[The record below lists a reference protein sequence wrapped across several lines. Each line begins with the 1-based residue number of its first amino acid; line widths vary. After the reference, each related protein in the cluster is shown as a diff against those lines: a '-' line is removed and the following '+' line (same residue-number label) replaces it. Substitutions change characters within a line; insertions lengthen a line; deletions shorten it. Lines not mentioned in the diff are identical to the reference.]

1 MVVQQLKNHFYLL
14 YLQGRKISV
23 LVCLTNTK
31 AIGPFLLFFGLSRRH
46 SIPTLGR
53 MDLYSHP
60 LPTSFIG
67 YDHDRQLLFR
77 DIPFLPVRQRHHHP
91 KNLKRHERN
100 EVPLLTEISAK
111 DIGHAGG
118 LQVHI
123 HSGDGMLPV
132 VSSSEFRLHSIRPQV
147 DPNSM
152 HIRKLPHIH
161 THFRGVIA
169 QPAVSEEQ
177 NIISF
182 PHLST
187 D

>member
-123 HSGDGMLPV
+123 HAVNGMLPDA
-132 VSSSEFRLHSIRPQV
+132 SPPQCRILGIRSQMDSNP
-147 DPNSM
+147 M
-152 HIRKLPHIH
+152 HIRKLPHLH
-161 THFRGVIA
+161 THLRGAAA

-177 NIISF
+177 SSLPF
-182 PHLST
+182 SHLST